1 MSQSNYR
8 AGESSDHL
16 PEPIELSEDE
26 LAEVSGGLDVTLSGA
41 FFRRETNISSD
52 TIALDNGSTLSSTSY
67 TATTSIFAF
76 QVVTS
81 FKSAKDVSAFMV
93 GLGEALKRR
102 GFL

>member
-1 MSQSNYR
+1 MSQANHSLST
-8 AGESSDHL
+8 ESSEHK
-16 PEPIELSEDE
+16 ITELSDQE

-41 FFRRETNISSD
+41 FFKQETDISSD
-52 TIALDNGSTLSSTSY
+52 TIALDNGSILSSVSY
-67 TATTSIFAF
+67 TQKTSIFAF

-81 FKSAKDVSAFMV
+81 FKSPKDVMAFMI